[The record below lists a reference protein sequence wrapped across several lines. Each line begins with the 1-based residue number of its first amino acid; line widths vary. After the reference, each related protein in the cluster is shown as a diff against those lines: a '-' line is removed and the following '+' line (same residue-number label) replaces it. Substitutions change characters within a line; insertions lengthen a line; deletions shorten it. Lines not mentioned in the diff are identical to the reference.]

1 MMRLIVPAM
10 LLFGAAHAQSVPA
23 NIADYPCNE
32 AVADAW
38 PINSHTYIF
47 NNDCTVNPW
56 KCAFS
61 GGHDPAA
68 SGLIELTN
76 GNQAVCLAKCEANP
90 TCTAIMTDTSGHG
103 CFLHS
108 SLAQYTLQFELYSL
122 PSTPYSRF
130 AITRLCRATPSPP
143 TPAPPTSA
151 PPTSS
156 PPTPAPP
163 TSAPPTPS
171 PPTPAPPT
179 SAPPTPS
186 PPTPA
191 PATPSPP
198 TPSPPT
204 PAPPTSAPPTSSPPT
219 PAPATSAPPTP
230 SPPTSAPPTPAP
242 PTAEPTSGP
251 CCAALPVCWDGFSE
265 VAESACGLNSKG
277 EATCFTETL
286 CCKTIHCKRSKKQR
300 GARNFVKSKY
310 NAHSKTKSLKKKGT
324 VSANTHTKSK

>member
-1 MMRLIVPAM
+1 MKLVVPAM

-23 NIADYPCNE
+23 NIADYPCNA

-38 PINSHTYIF
+38 PVDSVTYIF
-47 NNDCTVNPW
+47 NNDCDVNPW
-56 KCAFS
+56 KCALTGKVF
-61 GGHDPAA
+61 DAA
-68 SGLIELTN
+68 ATGLIEQTN
-76 GNQAVCLAKCEANP
+76 GSPTSCLAKCEANP
-90 TCTAIMTDTSGHG
+90 TCTAMMYDTSGG
-103 CFLHS
+103 TCYLHS
-108 SLAQYTLQFELYSL
+108 SLAQWPLQFELYTL
-122 PSTPYSRF
+122 PATPYSRF
-130 AITRLCRATPSPP
+130 SITRLCRA
-143 TPAPPTSA
+143 
-151 PPTSS
+151 
-156 PPTPAPP
+156 
-163 TSAPPTPS
+163 
-171 PPTPAPPT
+171 
-179 SAPPTPS
+179 
-186 PPTPA
+186 
-191 PATPSPP
+191 

-286 CCKTIHCKRSKKQR
+286 CCKTIYCKRSKKQR